1 MQWRARLVWLL
12 GQEGTAPPP
21 IIPAE
26 HAPCLHSCL
35 QHVDEQEGLY
45 TFRRPDSGAIECA
58 FTDGE
63 MLLLS
68 VEGKHVAGGGW
79 RQQGEAKGLW
89 GGAWV
94 AWPRV

>member
-1 MQWRARLVWLL
+1 MQWCARLVRLL
-12 GQEGTAPPP
+12 GLEGTALPP

-68 VEGKHVAGGGW
+68 VEGKHVAG
-79 RQQGEAKGLW
+79 RW
-89 GGAWV
+89 GRNRGKL
-94 AWPRV
+94 RVCGKSYAALPTV